1 MGCTECRNSA
11 LTKRGSAIDTSF
23 SASVKRVSPSPTSD
37 KVVGHKQG
45 LLALSPLFVFVV
57 LYLVTSL
64 ISGDFYKMPITV
76 AFMLSSIYAIAASP
90 GNPIMHRISVYS
102 RGAGTS
108 NLMLMLWIFVLAG
121 AFAASAK
128 GMGCVDAT
136 VNLTLSILPGN
147 ILLVGLFLASCFI
160 SLAVGTSVGTIVALM
175 PIALGLSQSTSA
187 NLAMMSAV
195 VIGGSFFGDN
205 LSFISD
211 TTIVSTT
218 SQGCQPRDKF
228 RANAWIAIP
237 AALVMLVIYY
247 FLGAGIQSPP
257 SVPEVHFVKVIP
269 YLAVLITALLGVNVM
284 VVLTGGLFLT
294 GVIGILDGS
303 YHLMDWFDTM
313 GKGILGMGELII
325 ITMMAGGLLEIVR
338 MNGGI
343 NYITQK
349 LTARIRTSRGAELSV
364 GLLVSLVDACTANNT
379 VAILTVGDI
388 AKNIATKYH
397 IDPRKMASLLDTFS
411 CCMQGLIPYGAQLLI
426 AAGIVGLNPIEFIP
440 WLFYPV
446 ALGFAAILAILFRYP
461 RKYSQPYDAE
471 ITSSASETSVECD
484 SEPPKAPLE
493 NKEVFA
499 E

>member
-1 MGCTECRNSA
+1 MDMRLGKYRVPYIHIS
-11 LTKRGSAIDTSF
+11 KRGNAIDTSF
-23 SASVKRVSPSPTSD
+23 SESVKRVSPSPTSD
-37 KVVGHKQG
+37 KIVGHKQG
-45 LLALSPLFVFVV
+45 LLALSPIFVFVV

-64 ISGDFYKMPITV
+64 VSGDFYKMPITV

-90 GNPIMHRISVYS
+90 GNPIMHRIAVYS

-136 VNLTLSILPGN
+136 VHLTLSILPGN
-147 ILLVGLFLASCFI
+147 VLLVGLFLASCFI

-175 PIALGLSQSTSA
+175 PIALGLAQSTGT

-218 SQGCQPRDKF
+218 SQGCEPRDKF

-237 AALVMLVIYY
+237 AALLMLVVY
-247 FLGAGIQSPP
+247 FILGQGIVSPQD
-257 SVPEVHFVKVIP
+257 VPEIHFLKVIP
-269 YLAVLITALLGVNVM
+269 YLGVLIAALCGVNVM
-284 VVLTGGLFLT
+284 VVLTGGLILT
-294 GVIGILDGS
+294 GVIGMIDGS

-349 LTARIRTSRGAELSV
+349 LTSRIRTSRGAELCV

-411 CCMQGLIPYGAQLLI
+411 CCMQGIIPYGAQLLI

-440 WLFYPV
+440 WLFYPF
-446 ALGFAAILAILFRYP
+446 ALGIAAVLAILFRYP
-461 RKYSQPYDAE
+461 RKYSKPYLSTDAE
-471 ITSSASETSVECD
+471 DVETSSATPTDSPEEISE
-484 SEPPKAPLE
+484 
-493 NKEVFA
+493 
-499 E
+499 